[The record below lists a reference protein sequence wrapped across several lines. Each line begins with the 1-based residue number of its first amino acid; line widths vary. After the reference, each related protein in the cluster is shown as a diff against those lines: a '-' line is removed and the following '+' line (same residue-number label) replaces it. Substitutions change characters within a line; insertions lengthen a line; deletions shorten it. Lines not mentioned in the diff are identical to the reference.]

1 MKRITLRGVTVFAFC
16 LALLMGCVTY
26 RKGEDSIRQDLLKET
41 PLGTVFDEVE
51 AKLKRKYAKVHTSP
65 NVGFLKM
72 VNTHEEL
79 VGSKSISVDLGSY
92 RTGVFE
98 TTSTSAFWGFNESGK
113 LIEIW
118 VHKDRD
124 SL

>member
-1 MKRITLRGVTVFAFC
+1 MKTITSGAVIVSVFC
-16 LALLMGCVTY
+16 LALLVGCVTY
-26 RKGEDSIRQDLLKET
+26 RKDEDSIRQYLLKET
-41 PLGTVFDEVE
+41 PLGTTFNEVE
-51 AKLKRKYAKVHTSP
+51 AKLKRKYAKIHSSP
-65 NVGFLKM
+65 DVGFLKM

-92 RTGVFE
+92 RTGVLE
-98 TTSTSAFWGFNESGK
+98 TTSATAFWGFDESGK

-118 VHKDRD
+118 VRKYRD

>member
-1 MKRITLRGVTVFAFC
+1 MKPITLRGVIVSAFC
-16 LALLMGCVTY
+16 LTLLTGCITY
-26 RKGEDSIRQDLLKET
+26 RKDEDSIRQDLLKET
-41 PLGTVFDEVE
+41 PLGTLFDEVE
-51 AKLKRKYAKVHTSP
+51 AKLERKYSKVHTSP

-98 TTSTSAFWGFNESGK
+98 TTSTTAFWGFNESGK
-113 LIEIW
+113 LIEVW
-118 VHKDRD
+118 VQKYRD